1 MSSSPRDATPAARL
15 AEAGWLL
22 ALIAVPLF
30 FNVWTYRVFEPDKL
44 TLLRSIA
51 LMMAAAALSQALL
64 RRDWDA
70 WRAFLRRPLVRPVL
84 LLSGVIGLSTAL
96 SYTPWLSLTGSF
108 VRLQGF
114 YTWCAYV
121 VLFLCLQAYLRDRE
135 QLERLVTA
143 FILPSLPVALY
154 GVVQKFGKDP
164 MPWLGNVTDRVAST
178 MGNSIFVAAYLILTV
193 PLTLVRLVRALRAM
207 NVVPDDASLFNAAT
221 LRVVGYL
228 VLLAFQ
234 LAAVVLSGSRGPMLG
249 LLGGLFFMFLLLA
262 VLRGERRAVLGVI
275 GTGLVLGAFLAVFNL
290 PSSPLAPLREVPYLG
305 RMGRIFETEGGTGKV
320 RLLIWKGTVD
330 LVGSDPARAVY
341 GWGPESM
348 HVAYNPFYPPE
359 LANHEARNASP
370 DRSHNE
376 TFDALVTTGFLGLAA
391 YLLLFSSV
399 FLLGLR
405 SLGLIVGRAEQGRFL
420 ALWLGGGALAVAA
433 FRALSGDWVYFG
445 VALPAGMI
453 AGLILY
459 VVGKAAA
466 GWEAPDR
473 PGRLLLV
480 GLLAAVIAHFIEIHF
495 GIAIA
500 ATRTLFFV
508 LIALIAL
515 VGPAREEEDPLW
527 AGEDEADAAPPAAA
541 AADGRRRGA
550 RRQAAPRAAAG
561 HPAEALRHW
570 LRGALPLVA
579 CLSVLAYDFLVD
591 PKLGN
596 LLIVLWLTGLT
607 WFIGSLIVGGET
619 ATELAGR
626 RGAGSGLGPYL
637 VLTLG
642 APAVYAVSHLLVLL
656 MKTADGTPL
665 AGRSSTSS
673 GLLFL
678 FYFAMLLLL
687 LGWAW
692 VLPGGRSTGRPS
704 VWALLPGLTLAATA
718 AVFSNIAEARAD
730 IYYKEGQYFHDGASR
745 DGNDEQALMN
755 YEEAVARY
763 DRALALDPKEDYYM
777 LFKGKALLEK
787 AARMATVFDRARV
800 DESGQVPGSDEYQG
814 ASAEGAAERDRAFE
828 AAVAELNRALAASPH
843 NPDHTANLARAYQ
856 IWGDVTQQPARRA
869 ERLDESRAWF
879 LKVIG
884 PDLSPHNAQLREE
897 LAQTEYLA
905 GNKEEAFKRLEEA
918 MGIDPQFL
926 HPYRTRARFYTDA
939 ARDADAEGDKA
950 AGTEAFEKAAADF
963 QRYLEKGEGKRDLLA
978 WSEYGWLQ
986 GKLGNLEEAYDAN
999 VQVVLLTER
1008 REMAVDSNTL
1018 SNLAQLADELQK
1030 GGQEVCNWVGR
1041 GYRDAEETK
1050 QPLDPLFSRLG
1061 ERYGCQ
1067 EAAGAETP
1075 AEGADGSTPAEGPP
1089 PAADGSAPSDAAAPP
1104 ATGTTAAP

>member
-1 MSSSPRDATPAARL
+1 MSSSPPDATPAARL

-22 ALIAVPLF
+22 ALIAIPLY

-51 LMMAAAALSQALL
+51 LVMAAAALSQALL
-64 RRDWDA
+64 RRHVAGWQA
-70 WRAFLRRPLVRPVL
+70 LLRRPLVRPL
-84 LLSGVIGLSTAL
+84 LLLTAVIGLSTAL
-96 SYTPWLSLTGSF
+96 SFTPWLSLTGSF
-108 VRLQGF
+108 VRLQGL

-121 VLFLCLQAYLRDRE
+121 VLFLCLQAYLRERD
-135 QLERLVTA
+135 QVERLVTA

-164 MPWLGNVTDRVAST
+164 MPWLGNVTARVAST

-207 NVVPDDASLFNAAT
+207 NAMPDDAPLFNAAT

-275 GTGLVLGAFLAVFNL
+275 GTGLAAAAFLVVFNL
-290 PSSPLAPLREVPYLG
+290 PNSPLAALREVPYLG
-305 RMGRIFETEGGTGKV
+305 RMGRVFETEGGTGKV

-330 LVGSDPARAVY
+330 LVTSDPKRALY

-391 YLLLFSSV
+391 YLLLFTGV

-405 SLGLIVGRAEQGRFL
+405 SLGLIASRAEQLRFL
-420 ALWLGGGALAVAA
+420 ALWLGGGALAAA
-433 FRALSGDWVYFG
+433 TFRALTGGWVYFG
-445 VALPAGMI
+445 VSLPAGMI

-466 GWEAPDR
+466 GWQAPQR

-480 GLLAAVIAHFIEIHF
+480 GVLAAIIAHFIEIHF

-508 LIALIAL
+508 LIALLAL
-515 VGPAREEEDPLW
+515 IGPAQEEDDPLW
-527 AGEDEADAAPPAAA
+527 AGEDESDAPAQAAA
-541 AADGRRRGA
+541 APATGDGRRRGS
-550 RRQAAPRAAAG
+550 RRLAAPRTG
-561 HPAEALRHW
+561 GSQGGTLGPW

-619 ATELAGR
+619 AVALGGR
-626 RGAGSGLGPYL
+626 RYAHAGLGPF
-637 VLTLG
+637 VILTLG
-642 APAVYAVSHLLVLL
+642 APLVYAISHLLILL

-665 AGRSSTSS
+665 AGRSNTSS

-692 VLPGGRSTGRPS
+692 VLPGRQDGDRRG
-704 VWALLPGLTLAATA
+704 VLALLSGLALAVLL
-718 AVFSNIAEARAD
+718 AVQTNIAEVRAD

-745 DGNDEQALMN
+745 DGDDTQALAN

-763 DRALALDPKEDYYM
+763 DRSLALDPKEDYYM

-787 AARMATVFDRARV
+787 AAREAAVFDREHT
-800 DESGQVPGSDEYQG
+800 DENGQIPGNDEYQG
-814 ASAEGAAERDRAFE
+814 PSAEAAAKRDQAFE
-828 AAVAELNRALAASPH
+828 QAVAELNRALATSPH

-856 IWGDVTQQPARRA
+856 IWGDVTHQAAKRA
-869 ERLDESRAWF
+869 ERLTQSREWF
-879 LKVIG
+879 LKVIA

-897 LAQTEYLA
+897 LAQTEFLA

-918 MGIDPQFL
+918 LSIDPLFL
-926 HPYRTRARFYTDA
+926 HPYRTRARFHTDA
-939 ARDADAEGDKA
+939 ARDADAGGDKA
-950 AGTEAFEKAAADF
+950 AATAAFQQAAADF
-963 QRYLEKGEGKRDLLA
+963 QRYVEKGEGKRDLLA
-978 WSEYGWLQ
+978 WSEYGWIQ

-1008 REMAVDSNTL
+1008 REMAVDGNTL
-1018 SNLAQLADELQK
+1018 SNLAQLADDLGK
-1030 GGQEVCNWVGR
+1030 GGQEVCNWVNR
-1041 GYRDAEETK
+1041 GLLDAEENQ
-1050 QPLDPLFSRLG
+1050 QPVDPIFSRLSQ
-1061 ERYGCQ
+1061 EYSCQ
-1067 EAAGAETP
+1067 GAAAET
-1075 AEGADGSTPAEGPP
+1075 AP
-1089 PAADGSAPSDAAAPP
+1089 PAAP
-1104 ATGTTAAP
+1104 